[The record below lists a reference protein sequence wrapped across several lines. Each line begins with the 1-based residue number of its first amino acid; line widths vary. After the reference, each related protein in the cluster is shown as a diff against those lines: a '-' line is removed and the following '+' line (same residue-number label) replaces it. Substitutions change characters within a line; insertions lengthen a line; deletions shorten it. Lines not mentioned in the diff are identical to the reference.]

1 MSPVTFEQVVEVIEE
16 QNGILDRKKIKPES
30 RLTEDLELDSLDK
43 VELVMALEERF
54 ELIISDEDADRCVT
68 VGDVMNLLST
78 IQ

>member
-68 VGDVMNLLST
+68 VGDIMKLLST